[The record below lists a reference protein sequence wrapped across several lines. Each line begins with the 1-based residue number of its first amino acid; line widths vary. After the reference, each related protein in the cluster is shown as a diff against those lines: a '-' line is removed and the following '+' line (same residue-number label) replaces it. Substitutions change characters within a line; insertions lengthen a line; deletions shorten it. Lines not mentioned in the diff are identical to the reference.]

1 MRSGRR
7 VGPEP
12 TQVEAEPRLQAH
24 VPGRGHGDDPAAVQ
38 AAHPAPPD
46 ELGRDRGAEAAGEVM
61 PPLGPVH
68 ARPQQRPGA
77 GRHFADV
84 DAHLAEHPRARGT
97 EHPGAVPLS
106 DRFPGRERLGDGDAG
121 DPREVVVARPRPAQV
136 AHAGRAV
143 QRPDRRRGREQLQ
156 GLQRLGHLLG
166 GDRVQLLAAV
176 VLGAHQAAR
185 GGLLQVSA
193 GQRPGDARR
202 LRERGTGLWH
212 AAHQDLQYA
221 RAVRVADQ
229 AADRGE
235 VSIWFH
241 NSQPKPWIVK
251 PSFDSSSVT
260 VEPMTRR
267 TPAAWARVAFVM
279 FAVGWGANQ
288 FSPMLIV
295 YRHSLDLSADEIA
308 GLFAIYA
315 ATLIPGLLVGGPL
328 SDRFG
333 RRACVLPFAALSP
346 VATLLF
352 VLGPNRLPLIAAGRA
367 LAGLCSG
374 MVFGPATAWVQDL
387 SGGDSRSARRAAL
400 ALSAGFGLGPV
411 VAAFLAQWAGDP
423 LVVPYLP
430 HLALGTAAL
439 VIGLTAPGRRTAPG
453 PATANAASEPPG
465 RRGLPPALRTR
476 EFWLGVAL
484 PAPFVFGTVSLAI
497 VVLPEEVTSAR
508 TLSAGYAGLMTI
520 LAFAA
525 GIGVQPAARRLAAR
539 RPHAG
544 IVAG

>member
-1 MRSGRR
+1 
-7 VGPEP
+7 
-12 TQVEAEPRLQAH
+12 
-24 VPGRGHGDDPAAVQ
+24 
-38 AAHPAPPD
+38 
-46 ELGRDRGAEAAGEVM
+46 
-61 PPLGPVH
+61 
-68 ARPQQRPGA
+68 
-77 GRHFADV
+77 
-84 DAHLAEHPRARGT
+84 
-97 EHPGAVPLS
+97 
-106 DRFPGRERLGDGDAG
+106 
-121 DPREVVVARPRPAQV
+121 
-136 AHAGRAV
+136 
-143 QRPDRRRGREQLQ
+143 
-156 GLQRLGHLLG
+156 
-166 GDRVQLLAAV
+166 
-176 VLGAHQAAR
+176 
-185 GGLLQVSA
+185 
-193 GQRPGDARR
+193 
-202 LRERGTGLWH
+202 
-212 AAHQDLQYA
+212 
-221 RAVRVADQ
+221 
-229 AADRGE
+229 
-235 VSIWFH
+235 
-241 NSQPKPWIVK
+241 
-251 PSFDSSSVT
+251 
-260 VEPMTRR
+260 MTRR
-267 TPAAWARVAFVM
+267 TPAAWVRVAFVM

-315 ATLIPGLLVGGPL
+315 ATLIPGLLAGGPL

-352 VLGPNRLPLIAAGRA
+352 VLGPRSLPLIAAGRA

-430 HLALGTAAL
+430 HLALGIAAL
-439 VIGLTAPGRRTAPG
+439 FIGLTAPGRLTAPG
-453 PATANAASEPPG
+453 AANAASEPPPG

-539 RPHAG
+539 RSRAG
-544 IVAG
+544 IIAGFGAAAAGAAVSVAAVAGPSEVIAGLAAVLLGLSYGLCLVCGLHDAERLAGPGDRGTVLAAYYVVAYLGFAAPYGVDGLNAGLGKPGTFAVLAAIAALVGGLTWLRAARVRSGTSVRGYRTEAASSPAARRMSGRGEAPGGITAEKTSELSG

>member
-1 MRSGRR
+1 
-7 VGPEP
+7 
-12 TQVEAEPRLQAH
+12 
-24 VPGRGHGDDPAAVQ
+24 
-38 AAHPAPPD
+38 
-46 ELGRDRGAEAAGEVM
+46 
-61 PPLGPVH
+61 
-68 ARPQQRPGA
+68 
-77 GRHFADV
+77 
-84 DAHLAEHPRARGT
+84 
-97 EHPGAVPLS
+97 
-106 DRFPGRERLGDGDAG
+106 
-121 DPREVVVARPRPAQV
+121 
-136 AHAGRAV
+136 
-143 QRPDRRRGREQLQ
+143 
-156 GLQRLGHLLG
+156 
-166 GDRVQLLAAV
+166 
-176 VLGAHQAAR
+176 
-185 GGLLQVSA
+185 
-193 GQRPGDARR
+193 
-202 LRERGTGLWH
+202 
-212 AAHQDLQYA
+212 
-221 RAVRVADQ
+221 
-229 AADRGE
+229 
-235 VSIWFH
+235 
-241 NSQPKPWIVK
+241 
-251 PSFDSSSVT
+251 
-260 VEPMTRR
+260 MTRR

-295 YRHSLDLSADEIA
+295 YRHALDLSAGEIA

-315 ATLIPGLLVGGPL
+315 ATLIPGLLAGGPL

-346 VATLLF
+346 LATLLL
-352 VLGPNRLPLIAAGRA
+352 VLGPRSLPLIAAGRA

-411 VAAFLAQWAGDP
+411 VAAFLAQWAGAP

-439 VIGLTAPGRRTAPG
+439 AIGLTAPGRLTAAG
-453 PATANAASEPPG
+453 ATAANAASEPPR

-544 IVAG
+544 IIAGLGAAAAGAAVSVAAVAGPSEVLAGLAAVLLGLSYGLCLVCGLHDAEQLAGPGDRGTVLAAYYVIAYLGFAAPYGADGLNAGLGKPGTFAVLAGIAALAGGLTWLRAARVRPGTSVRGYRTEAASSPAARLISGPGEAAGAITAGKTSELSG